1 MSGAPVG
8 ADFGQIARAKLS
20 RVLGPALADSVL
32 ERTLRLIGLESLS
45 SADDLYRFSSELG
58 RNKDPIAAAVG
69 GLLGVTALL
78 HGAKG
83 K

>member
-1 MSGAPVG
+1 MSGSQDVE
-8 ADFGQIARAKLS
+8 DYTQVARAKLS
-20 RVLGPALADSVL
+20 RVLGTALADSLL
-32 ERTLRLIGLESLS
+32 ERTMRLIGLERLV
-45 SADDLYRFSSELG
+45 SADDLYRFSTELG
-58 RNKDPIAAAVG
+58 RSKDPIAAAVG

>member
-1 MSGAPVG
+1 LSSRPVG
-8 ADFGQIARAKLS
+8 EDFGEIARAKLS
-20 RVLGPALADSVL
+20 RVMGPALADSLL
-32 ERTLRLIGLESLS
+32 ERTLRLIGLEDLS
-45 SADDLYRFSSELG
+45 SADDLYHFSSELS